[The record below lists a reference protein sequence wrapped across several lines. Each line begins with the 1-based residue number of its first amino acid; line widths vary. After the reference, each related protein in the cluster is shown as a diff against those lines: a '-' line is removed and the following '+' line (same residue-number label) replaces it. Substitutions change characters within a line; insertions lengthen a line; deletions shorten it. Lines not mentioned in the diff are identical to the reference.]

1 MYTELIFENYEKYL
15 DRNRNE
21 LATATD
27 AVLMLT
33 SDGSFKSYMEQLTE
47 GLDEVTT
54 KAVMGVAQRE
64 REYLLEEATQI
75 GPDTGVIGYAVTYF
89 PILTDIYS
97 EPILAQVA
105 TLYPTA
111 VSIVTIPKVE
121 LEATVKNSDGST
133 VTYSLPRATHQVRG
147 AIETI
152 DIAPNDNVNL
162 FDSSSAGLVNIDN
175 ARVNKRYFIID
186 RITIQDDSASTG
198 TFVAQ
203 NINIFVRPDARGQV
217 KTEFDFK
224 DDSNADC
231 KAKMIGNINWDTGVI
246 TYSVTIDGGT
256 AGATFQITSAQA
268 KVMFSATTGD
278 IGRVKVRMKISGW
291 DINVDVRDDFE
302 IDLQSEMIQ
311 DYRDIYNID
320 LVRSMSEAIKRQI
333 MFNKDFDLSYF
344 LQASEP
350 EMVTNGSKAIVDL
363 DQFAV
368 GGGDYRPSNVLD
380 ILRGIV
386 PYINTVTRV
395 IERNYRAA
403 PQFLVAGLQTA
414 SMLDSLQE
422 YVVSMPK
429 TTGGEA
435 GFAASNMAFRKQK
448 IISCHAIPDNKIY
461 TVYKAPANDKS
472 RTAIVDIV
480 YKPLYIIPEVTNAVR
495 KTYVRSRTAMELT
508 AVSSVGCIEVL
519 KLGDY
524 IGI

>member
-1 MYTELIFENYEKYL
+1 MYTELVFENYEKYL
-15 DRNRNE
+15 DRNKHE
-21 LATATD
+21 LATPND
-27 AVLMLT
+27 AIVMLT
-33 SDGSFKSYMEQLTE
+33 SDGSFKGYMEQLTE
-47 GLDEVTT
+47 GLDDVTT
-54 KAVMGVAQRE
+54 KAVMVVAQRE

-105 TLYPTA
+105 TLYPTP

-121 LEATVKNSDGST
+121 LEASVKNSDGST

-186 RITIQDDSASTG
+186 RVTIQDDSVVTN

-203 NINIFVRPDARGQV
+203 NLNIFVRPDARGQV
-217 KTEFDFK
+217 KTEFNFI
-224 DDSNADC
+224 DDAGANCA
-231 KAKMIGNINWDTGVI
+231 AKMIGNINWDSGVI

-256 AGATFQITSAQA
+256 VGATYQTTSAQS

-278 IGRVKVRMKISGW
+278 IGRVKVQMKISGW

-320 LVRSMSEAIKRQI
+320 LIRSMSEAIKRQI

-344 LQASEP
+344 LQAAEP
-350 EMVTNGSKAIVDL
+350 EMLLNGSKANVDL
-363 DQFAV
+363 NQFAV
-368 GGGDYRPSNVLD
+368 GGGDYHPANVLD
-380 ILRGIV
+380 VLRGIV

-429 TTGGEA
+429 SSNGEV

-448 IISCHAIPDNKIY
+448 IIACHAIPDNKIY
-461 TVYKAPANDKS
+461 TIYKAPSSDKS

-480 YKPLYIIPEVTNAVR
+480 YKPLYIIPEVTNAMK
-495 KTYVRSRTAMELT
+495 KTYVRSRTAMEIT
-508 AVSSVGCIEVL
+508 AISSLGCIEVANL
-519 KLGDY
+519 NDY
-524 IGI
+524 IGV